1 MLFCLSVCFRWLEPL
16 HNHILL
22 VFPSTGFCR
31 GRISQLQSLH
41 VKDDVAYCS
50 WESEKER
57 EWLVGNKK
65 LLVAAAASYVWPER
79 HLVDKIILTMLRKQ
93 EVIYLT
99 INLQVWLFFLPR
111 CYMCKNKNNTCK
123 IKHLF
128 SLNIYIFFSSD
139 LIKTPLFTTNKLYKL
154 NEGTH
159 IKKMTA
165 KNIVIH
171 QIRKYF
177 MLYGP

>member
-1 MLFCLSVCFRWLEPL
+1 
-16 HNHILL
+16 
-22 VFPSTGFCR
+22 
-31 GRISQLQSLH
+31 
-41 VKDDVAYCS
+41 
-50 WESEKER
+50 
-57 EWLVGNKK
+57 
-65 LLVAAAASYVWPER
+65 
-79 HLVDKIILTMLRKQ
+79 MLRKQ

-111 CYMCKNKNNTCK
+111 CYMCKNNNNTCK